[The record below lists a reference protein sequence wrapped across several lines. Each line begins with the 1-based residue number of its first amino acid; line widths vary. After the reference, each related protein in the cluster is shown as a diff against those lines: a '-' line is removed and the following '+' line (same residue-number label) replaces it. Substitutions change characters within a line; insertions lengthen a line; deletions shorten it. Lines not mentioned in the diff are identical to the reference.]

1 MPSNKGGNNGSIKQY
16 IKSIVNEGS
25 KAKTKDETWVQH
37 VTKDKDKPKPP
48 DNTPSPQT
56 KIKEI
61 SKDEIH
67 INR

>member
-1 MPSNKGGNNGSIKQY
+1 MPSSKGGNNGSIKQY
-16 IKSIVNEGS
+16 IKGIVNEGS
-25 KAKTKDETWVQH
+25 KAKTKDESWVQF

-61 SKDEIH
+61 SKEEIK
-67 INR
+67 RDR